1 MHLFTIA
8 PNISY
13 TGSDATAEIIIML
26 VGAAIIGYLARIFVE
41 RFGLHDLVVA
51 RPVASAPAA
60 KPVSAGPDD
69 LTIVEGIGPKAS
81 AALKAA
87 GVTSFALLAAS
98 TPAELRAILDAHGD
112 RFAFLTTDTWPKQA
126 ALARDGKYFELD
138 SYKKRLYAG
147 IER

>member
-13 TGSDATAEIIIML
+13 TASDATAEIFIML
-26 VGAAIIGYLARIFVE
+26 FGAAVIGYLARIFVE
-41 RFGLHDLVVA
+41 RFGVQGLVV
-51 RPVASAPAA
+51 RPVAAAVPAPVATT
-60 KPVSAGPDD
+60 GPDD

-87 GVTSFALLAAS
+87 GVTSYALLASS
-98 TPAELRAILDAHGD
+98 TPAELRSILDAHGD